1 MNSDPIILA
10 ESFFKMEK
18 DYMLF
23 HLKTDDN
30 IPLWD
35 IIRHYCWENVCN
47 IGTKTIPKTRP
58 SNLIYLL
65 IFFRSLYTIPK
76 LLFYKSSVFFIGA
89 SKFSNSDGAFID
101 MSFEMIKF
109 AIEEKYLFFELI
121 CGHKKYLKNRR
132 VFSLLELIK
141 YINKYIRVNKFIR
154 QNVFEKDLTYILNA
168 INKTFGSNVYSRND
182 IINSLIEFR
191 IEYYF
196 WNILLF

>member
-1 MNSDPIILA
+1 
-10 ESFFKMEK
+10 MEK

-109 AIEEKYLFFELI
+109 AIEEKYLFFEL
-121 CGHKKYLKNRR
+121 LLLRR
-132 VFSLLELIK
+132 
-141 YINKYIRVNKFIR
+141 
-154 QNVFEKDLTYILNA
+154 
-168 INKTFGSNVYSRND
+168 GSV
-182 IINSLIEFR
+182 
-191 IEYYF
+191 
-196 WNILLF
+196 